1 MINEQLTLDDIIA
14 KTLDALEG
22 AGLKNTTLWTY
33 SHNYSTLRAFF
44 KQHE

>member
-22 AGLKNTTLWTY
+22 VCLKNTTLWTY
-33 SHNYSTLRAFF
+33 TN
-44 KQHE
+44 